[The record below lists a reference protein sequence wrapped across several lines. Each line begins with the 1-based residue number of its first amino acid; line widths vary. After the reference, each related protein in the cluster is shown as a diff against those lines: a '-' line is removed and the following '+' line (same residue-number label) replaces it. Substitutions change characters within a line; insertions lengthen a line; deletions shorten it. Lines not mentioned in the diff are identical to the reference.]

1 MTRHLQSSLYV
12 LVLLGLASC
21 AATHVAS
28 SDGTSTLPT
37 LTAAAGNAATTAMP
51 AHESLTPPIF
61 ATDGWL
67 ATASS
72 GSQAAAAPAAYD
84 EHLRGAGPASDGSR
98 GLGDRDLDRDLPAV
112 QDRSRDHQPWE
123 FTLGGSGVSDKHW
136 NAVNAGVNASA
147 GYYFTDVIE
156 LTARQSASWVDTGPG
171 SGDKFAFGTTVAID
185 FHIPLDIFQ
194 PFVGANIGYLYGNGI
209 NDTWAAGPEA
219 GVKIYIKSDVFIV
232 VFGEW
237 EVAWHENQTLGQA
250 LDDGAWFYSV
260 GLGARF

>member
-1 MTRHLQSSLYV
+1 
-12 LVLLGLASC
+12 LLDLAAC
-21 AATHVAS
+21 AATHVSPEAA
-28 SDGTSTLPT
+28 STLPR
-37 LTAAAGNAATTAMP
+37 LTADGGGAATTAVP
-51 AHESLTPPIF
+51 ARELLTPPVF
-61 ATDGWL
+61 ATDAL
-67 ATASS
+67 STT
-72 GSQAAAAPAAYD
+72 GSRSPAAGPANHD
-84 EHLRGAGPASDGSR
+84 DSLRGAGPDFGGSS

-112 QDRSRDHQPWE
+112 QDRDRQHQPWE

-136 NAVNAGVNASA
+136 NAVDAGVNASA

-185 FHIPLDIFQ
+185 FHIPLDVFQ

-237 EVAWHENQTLGQA
+237 EVAWHENETFGQA
-250 LDDGAWFYSV
+250 LDEGAWFYSV